1 MGHVGSRVYGH
12 GQAHM
17 SIEWHGPL
25 TVRHKGGI
33 ALLIDGRIGPVNSAH
48 GPWRCC
54 ANEPNNVAQ
63 PHNIDLWSGVN
74 DLNRSLPHVKIVY
87 VDVTLTP
94 TTL

>member
-1 MGHVGSRVYGH
+1 MSGH
-12 GQAHM
+12 GSM
-17 SIEWHGPL
+17 G
-25 TVRHKGGI
+25 TGKGGI
-33 ALLIDGRIGPVNSAH
+33 ALLIDGHIGPIISAH

-74 DLNRSLPHVKIVY
+74 DLNRSFPHVKIVC
-87 VDVTLTP
+87 VDVTLTS